1 MAASI
6 ALCMLSGAINV
17 MLTSPMPATMMA
29 ENNAVNIPNLNDE
42 RGVSVGFAT
51 ANLSMKNLRSH
62 RQPTNLSIHSGNH
75 KFGTETVRIDH
86 SDQHRDVDEYPGE
99 EAEKQA

>member
-51 ANLSMKNLRSH
+51 ANLTMKILRSH
-62 RQPTNLSIHSGNH
+62 RQPTNLSIHSRAL
-75 KFGTETVRIDH
+75 TTVII
-86 SDQHRDVDEYPGE
+86 SLAPKLSELIIPISI
-99 EAEKQA
+99 AT